1 MSSLAESQ
9 ERADAVTEMVK
20 AIAHPVR
27 LRIISLLCQSD
38 QRVIFMAER
47 LERTPAAVSQQLR
60 ILRMSGLVSTERRE
74 GEVFYTLAN
83 PQLRQLLACLDGCQA
98 A

>member
-9 ERADAVTEMVK
+9 QRADALTEVVK

-38 QRVIFMAER
+38 QRVIFMARR

-60 ILRMSGLVSTERRE
+60 ILRMSGLVSTERRD
-74 GEVFYTLAN
+74 GEVYYTLAQ
-83 PQLRQLLACLDGCQA
+83 PQLRQLVACLDGCQA

>member
-9 ERADAVTEMVK
+9 ERADSITEIVK

-38 QRVIFMAER
+38 QRVIAMARR
-47 LERTPAAVSQQLR
+47 LEKSPAAVSQQLR
-60 ILRMSGLVSTERRE
+60 ILRMSGLVATGRR
-74 GEVFYTLAN
+74 GGAMYYSLAQ
-83 PQLRQLLACLDGCQA
+83 PRLRDLLACLDGCQA
-98 A
+98 G

>member
-9 ERADAVTEMVK
+9 QRADAITELIK

-38 QRVIFMAER
+38 QRVIFMASR
-47 LERTPAAVSQQLR
+47 LEKTPAAVSQQLR
-60 ILRMSGLVSTERRE
+60 ILRMSGLVSTERRG
-74 GEVFYTLAN
+74 GEVYYTLAR